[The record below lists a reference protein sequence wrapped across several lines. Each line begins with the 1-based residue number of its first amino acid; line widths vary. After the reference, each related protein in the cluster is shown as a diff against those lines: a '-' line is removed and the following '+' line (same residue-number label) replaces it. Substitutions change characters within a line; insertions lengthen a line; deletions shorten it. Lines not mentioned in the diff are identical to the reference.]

1 MFPRVKPLLPFLV
14 FILSSNLAN
23 EIFFYHDALK
33 NIVAWFD
40 NQTEVDVGQGLEK
53 VKLGAE
59 LVKKTKAR
67 LSEIANEFE
76 EIQREIERDS
86 TQKSSKQITSDDSER
101 FNVNNIPF

>member
-1 MFPRVKPLLPFLV
+1 MKKTTQGE
-14 FILSSNLAN
+14 NLKDN
-23 EIFFYHDALK
+23 LDALK

-40 NQTEVDVGQGLEK
+40 NQTEVDVEQGLEK

-67 LSEIANEFE
+67 LSEIENEFE

-86 TQKSSKQITSDDSER
+86 TQKSSKQITSDDSGS